1 MATISGG
8 NVFAEL
14 RKVLFQDDGAGLSD
28 AQLLTCFIEQ
38 RDEAAFEAL
47 LRRHGPMVL
56 GVCRR
61 ILRRVADV
69 EDAFQ
74 ATFLVFVRKAAAIRS
89 RETVG
94 NWLYGV
100 AYNTALKARAL
111 NARRDMRER
120 NTVDS
125 LETVAV
131 QEDSRWH
138 ELQPLLDR
146 ELSRLPDKHRLPIVL
161 CDLEG
166 KPRKDAAQQLG
177 LAEGTLSSRLTRG
190 RALLAG
196 RLAHHGV
203 VLSGSVLGALL
214 LQSAASASLPAPLV
228 SATLASAIGC
238 ASGQIAAGTAISE
251 RVAALTKGVLTMM
264 WISKFKTPAVM
275 VVALAFV
282 LAGAAVTQVLVAG
295 QQPTGKAEEAAG
307 PAAKGVGQGAKAGT
321 AKEDPTTDNAPKD
334 KVKALLKEKLTIVMQ
349 RAEMTARLAQL
360 GGTSQEELANA
371 NLRVFAV
378 ELELCETDKERVA
391 VHEKIVKI
399 YTTLEEM
406 ARRSEKNAVASH
418 EEALEATMKRLDAE
432 IALERAKARA
442 AEASK

>member
-8 NVFAEL
+8 RVIAEL
-14 RKVLFQDDGAGLSD
+14 RRTLFQGDCAGLSD
-28 AQLLTCFIEQ
+28 GQLLTCFVEQ

-47 LRRHGPMVL
+47 VRRHGPMVL

-89 RETVG
+89 REAVA

-100 AYNTALKARAL
+100 AHNTALKARAL
-111 NARRDMRER
+111 NARRGVRER
-120 NTVDS
+120 NSVDS
-125 LETVAV
+125 LECVAV
-131 QEDSRWH
+131 EPDNRWQ

-166 KPRKDAAQQLG
+166 KPRKDAALQLG

-203 VLSGSVLGALL
+203 VLSGAVLAGLL
-214 LQSAASASLPAPLV
+214 VQSAASANVPAPLV
-228 SATLASAIGC
+228 AATLTGAIACVSGRIPTGAVISA
-238 ASGQIAAGTAISE
+238 
-251 RVAALTKGVLTMM
+251 RVVALTKGVLTTM
-264 WISKFKTPAVM
+264 WIAKFKLPALV
-275 VVALAFV
+275 VVALGFL
-282 LAGAAVTQVLVAG
+282 LAGAAATQMLVAG
-295 QQPTGKAEEAAG
+295 QQPTGKAQEAASPPSIG
-307 PAAKGVGQGAKAGT
+307 LAQGDKANAAKEEPAANDAAK
-321 AKEDPTTDNAPKD
+321 DR
-334 KVKALLKEKLTIVMQ
+334 VKTLLKEKLAIVQQ
-349 RAEMTARLAQL
+349 RAELTAQLAQK
-360 GGTSQEELANA
+360 GGAGQDELAKA
-371 NLRVFAV
+371 NLQVLSV
-378 ELELCETDKERVA
+378 ELELCEADKERVA

-399 YTTLEEM
+399 YTSLEEM
-406 ARRSEKNAVASH
+406 TRTLEKNAIASH
-418 EEALEATMKRLDAE
+418 GDALEATMKRLDAE
-432 IALERAKARA
+432 IALERAKARLA
-442 AEASK
+442 QASK